1 MELPIIAY
9 SYLVF
14 SFFIC
19 FSFQNQ
25 CGAEETQPSEY
36 IYCKFRKKASG
47 LENSCKNNSH
57 YASCLTG
64 IFRKYLL
71 NIDSNTFVK
80 RLLDKLAQRTGLT

>member
-36 IYCKFRKKASG
+36 IYCKFRKQADWETVVRII
-47 LENSCKNNSH
+47 LIM
-57 YASCLTG
+57 L
-64 IFRKYLL
+64 
-71 NIDSNTFVK
+71 VV
-80 RLLDKLAQRTGLT
+80 